1 MKGTGKECAVVAR
14 RDAGTAKANARFAE
28 FVSRVARGA
37 KARLAKTVEKAGK
50 CMCGVVCPVGS
61 ANGLAQTLRAAGYD
75 VTVTPKKEPPTAA
88 AEPAQADE
96 PKAEAWKPSR
106 AEPMPRMEQTRE
118 AVHGCRWGDPM
129 MDAVLQELGL
139 AKDPMRIA
147 SNHGRHFGFFRLD
160 RVKFCRL
167 LGLRAAEMDRATGRW
182 TDSASSEEIDKACA
196 ERFGA
201 DSAVTKFWR
210 AQCVGFNPDLIKNNN
225 KTKNRK
231 VKK

>member
-1 MKGTGKECAVVAR
+1 MKSEKAVVAR
-14 RDAGTAKANARFAE
+14 CASGGGKADARAASFVARAAKA
-28 FVSRVARGA
+28 A
-37 KARLAKTVEKAGK
+37 KARLVKTVVLNGRFCAGVK
-50 CMCGVVCPVGS
+50 CPDGGVE
-61 ANGLAQTLRAAGYD
+61 AFARTLRAAGWD
-75 VTVTPKKEPPTAA
+75 VTVKPNKEPPTAA
-88 AEPAQADE
+88 AESAPT
-96 PKAEAWKPSR
+96 AETPNEEGWKPSAR
-106 AEPMPRMEQTRE
+106 NPMPRMEQTRE

-129 MDAVLQELGL
+129 MDAVLRELGL

-160 RVKFCRL
+160 HVKFCRL
-167 LGLRAAEMDRATGRW
+167 LGLRAAETDRATGRW